1 MICPYESQIT
11 FYNVDTLA
19 AESALYGE
27 GEGPILVDG
36 ARCVGD
42 EVSLL
47 ACRAEE
53 LGLHNCDHDEDA
65 GVLCPGMT
73 LLEHVCL
80 FS

>member
-1 MICPYESQIT
+1 M
-11 FYNVDTLA
+11 
-19 AESALYGE
+19 
-27 GEGPILVDG
+27 DG
-36 ARCVGD
+36 AQRVGD

-47 ACRAEE
+47 ACRAVE

-73 LLEHVCL
+73 LLEHVYL

>member
-1 MICPYESQIT
+1 M
-11 FYNVDTLA
+11 
-19 AESALYGE
+19 
-27 GEGPILVDG
+27 DG
-36 ARCVGD
+36 AQCVGD

-73 LLEHVCL
+73 LLEHVYL
-80 FS
+80 FRYHFD